1 MIFDLIGGQIYFET
15 TLHYAILIDGGF
27 AKYKLGNAKR
37 PATAQDYQKLIDIL
51 RGLPELLNMHLHRVY
66 YYDSMPLEGSRDKPL
81 NGGKIEFSNQP
92 VATRSKQLFEQL
104 WKLPFVALRLGDL
117 SFNGWAV
124 APKLLERADGD
135 SVQITHSDLKPQ
147 ISQKGVDMRIG
158 MDIAALTLKKQ
169 AQVIV
174 LVTGDSDFVPAM
186 KFARRE
192 GAQLFLAPLK
202 HHIRATLLE
211 HSDLVL
217 DFDLALLENK

>member
-1 MIFDLIGGQIYFET
+1 M
-15 TLHYAILIDGGF
+15 LHYAILIDGGF
-27 AKYKLGNAKR
+27 AKHKLGNLNQ
-37 PATAQDYQKLIDIL
+37 PATAQDFQRLIDVL
-51 RGLPELLNMHLHRVY
+51 RGLPELSDMHLHRVY
-66 YYDSMPLEGSRDKPL
+66 YYDSVPLEGSRDKPL

-92 VATRSKQLFEQL
+92 VAARSKQLFAQL

-124 APKLLERADGD
+124 APKKLEKAEAD
-135 SVQITHSDLKPQ
+135 SVLVTHADLKPQ

-202 HHIRATLLE
+202 HNVRPAMFE
-211 HSDLVL
+211 HSDLIL
-217 DFDLALLENK
+217 DFDLALLKLI